1 MNYFWGFEVINWL
14 DMSHR
19 LFFPS
24 QKKVFPLTPLSLWP
38 HNEARSGAMQAL
50 TVVWGGLEEEQW
62 KSKQPL
68 IIDFQQLMIGLA
80 KPLHNS
86 LKLLWWGKK
95 IYDEGKNVYDEEKNY
110 DTENIILTRK
120 RLLWYKICLLWRG
133 TFFVAGHFLSWP
145 SNKAGHVLSSP
156 AWGHHHHHHHHHHNH
171 H

>member
-50 TVVWGGLEEEQW
+50 TVVRGGLEEEQW

-86 LKLLWWGKK
+86 LKLLWWGRKK
-95 IYDEGKNVYDEEKNY
+95 IMMKEKMFMMRRKKLWHGKHYFDEEKITLISNLFVMAR
-110 DTENIILTRK
+110 NIFCCRTLSLLALKQSRTCSLLP
-120 RLLWYKICLLWRG
+120 RLR
-133 TFFVAGHFLSWP
+133 S
-145 SNKAGHVLSSP
+145 SSSP
-156 AWGHHHHHHHHHHNH
+156 SSS
-171 H
+171 